1 MKTTKQ
7 NETLRH
13 TLLEILSIR
22 RQHGTKGEEHFI
34 ETYLSGGDVQQLK
47 NETGEVIAYY
57 IDNRKENSTA
67 NTTLWSCHIDTMHNS
82 NPDTIKQDVFCDDFG
97 TAFVSEASDCLGADD
112 GAGAFLLLEMVR
124 RADIGGVYVFHR
136 GEERG
141 CWGSKQVAIL
151 YKDFLKQFNHAIAFD
166 RRGTTSVIT
175 HQMGERASSDTCGN
189 AIASLLGMGY
199 VLDDTG
205 LFTDTAQYMEQVSEC
220 LNISIGYQ
228 SEHSN
233 KETLDTDHVLKLR
246 DKILA
251 IKWDEITLPAER
263 DYTKVEYK
271 QGYGSTYGAYDY
283 YGMGTSP
290 VIDELY
296 SKDHKGLLNWVKTAH
311 PEDIVDAIS
320 ELLDVYAYSM
330 ESEFN
335 AYNEPYYNTLNPNPV
350 HEWDDHNH
358 ELEHGHERT

>member
-1 MKTTKQ
+1 
-7 NETLRH
+7 
-13 TLLEILSIR
+13 
-22 RQHGTKGEEHFI
+22 
-34 ETYLSGGDVQQLK
+34 
-47 NETGEVIAYY
+47 
-57 IDNRKENSTA
+57 
-67 NTTLWSCHIDTMHNS
+67 
-82 NPDTIKQDVFCDDFG
+82 
-97 TAFVSEASDCLGADD
+97 
-112 GAGAFLLLEMVR
+112 
-124 RADIGGVYVFHR
+124 
-136 GEERG
+136 
-141 CWGSKQVAIL
+141 
-151 YKDFLKQFNHAIAFD
+151 
-166 RRGTTSVIT
+166 
-175 HQMGERASSDTCGN
+175 
-189 AIASLLGMGY
+189 MGY
-199 VLDDTG
+199 ELDDTG
-205 LFTDTAQYMEQVSEC
+205 LFTDTAQYMDQVSEC

-246 DKILA
+246 DKVLA

-263 DYTKVEYK
+263 DYTQVEFK

-296 SKDHKGLLNWVKTAH
+296 AKDRKGLLNWIKTAH
-311 PEDIVDAIS
+311 PEDVADAIS

-330 ESEFN
+330 DAEFN